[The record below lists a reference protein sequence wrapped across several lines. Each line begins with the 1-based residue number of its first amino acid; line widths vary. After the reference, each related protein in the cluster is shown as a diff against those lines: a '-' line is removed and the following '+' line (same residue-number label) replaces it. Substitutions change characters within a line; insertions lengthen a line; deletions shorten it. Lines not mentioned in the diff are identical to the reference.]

1 MADEVIDTPGIAS
14 PEDTARLRPLAL
26 TASAVVFVIAAT
38 SPFSKSERQLMTD
51 LAADQLGGRLIV
63 VVTML
68 DRLSEEDRDAVM
80 AHVARRVTQVTE
92 EARVLPGDDPGRIR
106 TGLAETTSLDAA
118 AQWDWDRTTAAF
130 MADIARRVAEKA
142 LPLAEKASER
152 SEQQAEERLDQER
165 AAQHLRLEIEKIRA
179 RIDGSRLTATG
190 AVQEAARASLAKA
203 CQQLEAQVHMAD
215 DPAKWWQE
223 DLPAALWRELDS
235 AARLIERRIAD
246 FAAADLGWVA
256 DEVERLMGNRLLVLH
271 PEVVGLEIS
280 RLHPAPAG
288 VPSTAPLRQAT
299 KAAAAAIIGYRLATS
314 QQLRPVLPTAVM
326 SGAAV
331 IFGKLLIKA
340 GTARAADI
348 AAAALSSTI
357 EPAFTDLSRQARDAV
372 DRAYRQIDSKIEDL
386 RRDREPAPPATPP
399 PLPAYRG

>member
-223 DLPAALWRELDS
+223 DLSAALWRELDS

-399 PLPAYRG
+399 PPPAYRG